1 MITRDDALARDAG
14 DPLAHTRA
22 RFRLPEGTIY
32 LDGNSLGPLPAAVP
46 ERIDQA
52 MAVEWGRDLITSW
65 TAHDWID
72 LPARVGAKLAKLIGA
87 AGDEVVCGDST
98 SVNLYKLLAAAL
110 KLRPERRV
118 MLSDNGNFPTDL
130 YVAQGLVGLLGQGY
144 ELRVVDPEAVEG
156 ALDERVAV
164 LQLTQVDY
172 RTGRLHDMAAL
183 TAKAHE
189 VGALTLWDLS
199 HSAGALAADLN
210 GAGAD
215 LAVGCGYK
223 YLNGGPGAPAF
234 LFVARRLQDQIR
246 PPLSGWMGH
255 EAPFE
260 FDLDYRPAAG
270 VTRNLCGTPAVLSM
284 IALDAALDAFAG
296 VDMDQVREKSKALT
310 SLFVALVE
318 ARCGDF
324 GFQLASPHDADARGS
339 QISYA
344 HPEGYAI
351 MQALID
357 HGVIGDFRSPDILRF
372 GFTPLYTRHVDVW
385 DAVDIL
391 HQVMAEQAWDRP
403 DYKTRKAVT

>member
-1 MITRDDALARDAG
+1 MITRDDALARDTA

-46 ERIDQA
+46 ERIAKA
-52 MAVEWGRDLITSW
+52 MAVEWGRDLIISW
-65 TAHDWID
+65 TAHDWIN
-72 LPARVGAKLAKLIGA
+72 LPARVGAKLAALIGA
-87 AGDEVVCGDST
+87 AGGEVVCGDST

-110 KLRPERRV
+110 KLRAERRV
-118 MLSDNGNFPTDL
+118 ILSDSGNFPTDL
-130 YVAQGLVGLLGQGY
+130 YVAQGLVELLGDGY
-144 ELRVVDPEAVEG
+144 EVRIVEPEAVEG
-156 ALDERVAV
+156 AIDESVAV
-164 LQLTQVDY
+164 LQLTEVDY
-172 RTGRLHDMAAL
+172 RTGRLHHMAAL
-183 TAKAHE
+183 TRAAHD

-199 HSAGALAADLN
+199 HSAGALPVDLS
-210 GAGAD
+210 GANAD

-234 LFVARRLQDQIR
+234 LFVAQRLQDQVR

-270 VTRNLCGTPAVLSM
+270 VTRNLCGTPAMLSM

-296 VDMDQVREKSKALT
+296 VEMAAVREKSKALT
-310 SLFVALVE
+310 SLFVELVE
-318 ARCGDF
+318 ARCGGF
-324 GFQLASPHDADARGS
+324 GFELASPRETNARGS
-339 QISYA
+339 QISFS

-357 HGVIGDFRSPDILRF
+357 EGVIGDFRSPDMLRF

-391 HQVMAEQAWDRP
+391 YRVMAEQAWDRP
-403 DYKTRKAVT
+403 DYRSRKAVT